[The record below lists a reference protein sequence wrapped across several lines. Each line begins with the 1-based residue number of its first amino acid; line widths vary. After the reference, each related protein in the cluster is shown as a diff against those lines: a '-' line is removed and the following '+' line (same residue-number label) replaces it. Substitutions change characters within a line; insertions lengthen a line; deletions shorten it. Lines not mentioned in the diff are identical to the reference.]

1 MELITRN
8 MKIGILT
15 LSPRNNYGGILQ
27 AYALQTVLK
36 RMGHDAVVIDKSRE
50 IKLPILSFSRYFLY
64 FKLLAHKVL
73 VDRNTTIFWDRKHN
87 REYKVMSTYTLPF
100 IQKYIKRFVVSRDY
114 SNIKQGDFDAFVV
127 GSDQVWRPKYF
138 GQNILSNAFL
148 SFAKD
153 WDVKRISYAASF
165 GTEEWEY
172 TKVQTSECKDLIKKF
187 DAVSVR
193 ESSAV
198 KLCKEYL
205 GVDALHVLDPTMLL
219 FATDY
224 IQLFKEAN
232 TPQSLGSLMCYILD
246 ETEDKQKVVSNVE
259 ETLNLT
265 AFSVNSKY
273 EVRTAP
279 LEERIQ
285 PPVEAWLRGFYDAEF
300 VVTDSFHACVF
311 SILFEKPFIVYGNKD
326 RGMARFHSL
335 LSIFGLENRLVTS
348 SAETQKVISV
358 PIDWSLVNAKK
369 KEWQEKSYNFLKNN
383 L

>member
-1 MELITRN
+1 

-15 LSPRNNYGGILQ
+15 LPLHNNYGGILQ

-73 VDRNTTIFWDRKHN
+73 VDRNTTIFWARKHN

-100 IQKYIKRFVVSRDY
+100 IQQYIKRFIAARDY
-114 SNIKQGDFDAFVV
+114 LNIKQGDFDAFVV

-138 GQNILSNAFL
+138 GQNIISNAFL

-172 TKVQTSECKDLIKKF
+172 TEMQTLECKEWIKRF

-198 KLCKEYL
+198 QLCKEHL
-205 GVDALHVLDPTMLL
+205 NADALHVLDPTMLL
-219 FATDY
+219 SATDY
-224 IQLFKEAN
+224 IQLFKDAI
-232 TPQSLGSLMCYILD
+232 TPRSSGSLMCYILD

-259 ETLNLT
+259 ETLHLT

-300 VVTDSFHACVF
+300 VLTDSFHACVF

-348 SAETQKVISV
+348 SAEAQKVISV

-369 KEWQEKSYNFLKNN
+369 KEWQEKSLNFLKNN

>member
-1 MELITRN
+1 

-15 LSPRNNYGGILQ
+15 LPLHNNYGGILQ

-50 IKLPILSFSRYFLY
+50 IKLPILSLSRYFLY

-100 IQKYIKRFVVSRDY
+100 IQKYIKRFIAARDY
-114 SNIKQGDFDAFVV
+114 SNIKLGDFDAFVV

-138 GQNILSNAFL
+138 GQNIISNAFL

-153 WDVKRISYAASF
+153 WNVKRISYAASF

-172 TKVQTSECKDLIKKF
+172 TEAQTSECKEWIKRF

-198 KLCKEYL
+198 QLCKEHL
-205 GVDALHVLDPTMLL
+205 DVDALHVLDPTMLL
-219 FATDY
+219 SATDY

-232 TPQSLGSLMCYILD
+232 TPKSSGSLMCYILD

-259 ETLNLT
+259 ETLHLT

-348 SAETQKVISV
+348 SAEAQKLISV

-369 KEWQEKSYNFLKNN
+369 KEWQEKSYNFLRNK

>member
-1 MELITRN
+1 MR
-8 MKIGILT
+8 IGIIT
-15 LSPRNNYGGILQ
+15 LPLHNNYGGILQ
-27 AYALQTVLK
+27 AYALQKVLQSL
-36 RMGHDAVVIDKSRE
+36 GHDAVVIDKSRY
-50 IKLPILSFSRYFLY
+50 IKLPIFSLDRYVVY
-64 FKLLAHKVL
+64 FKRLVRKILFDRSMPVRWDKVANDK
-73 VDRNTTIFWDRKHN
+73 VKTI
-87 REYKVMSTYTLPF
+87 STYTDPF
-100 IQKYIKRFVVSRDY
+100 LDKYISRYEANFDY
-114 SNIKQGDFDAFVV
+114 SNLSQRNFDAFVV

-138 GQNILSNAFL
+138 GQNIISNAFL

-172 TKVQTSECKDLIKKF
+172 TEAQTSECKEWIMRF

-198 KLCKEYL
+198 QLCKEHL
-205 GVDALHVLDPTMLL
+205 DVDALHVLDPTMLL
-219 FATDY
+219 SATDY

-232 TPQSLGSLMCYILD
+232 TSQSPGSLMCYILD

-259 ETLNLT
+259 EVLNLT

-273 EVRTAP
+273 EDLNAP

-285 PPVEAWLRGFYDAEF
+285 PPVEVWLRGFYDAEF

-358 PIDWSLVNAKK
+358 PIDWSVVNAKK

>member
-1 MELITRN
+1 

-15 LSPRNNYGGILQ
+15 LPLHNNYGGIIQ
-27 AYALQTVLK
+27 AYALQTILK

-50 IKLPILSFSRYFLY
+50 IKLPIYKRYFQY
-64 FKLLAHKVL
+64 FKLLVRKVL
-73 VDRNTTIFWDRKHN
+73 LDRNTIILWDQKYN
-87 REYKVMSTYTLPF
+87 REYKTISTYTLPF
-100 IQKYIKRFVVSRDY
+100 IQQYIKRFIAARDY

-127 GSDQVWRPKYF
+127 GSDQVWRPRYF

-172 TKVQTSECKDLIKKF
+172 TEEQTSECKDWIKKF

-198 KLCKEYL
+198 KLCKEHL

-219 FATDY
+219 SATDY

-232 TPQSLGSLMCYILD
+232 TPQSPGSLMCYVLD
-246 ETEDKQKVVSNVE
+246 KTEDKQKVVSNVE

-279 LEERIQ
+279 LKERIQ

-311 SILFEKPFIVYGNKD
+311 SILFEKPFVVYGNKD

-335 LSIFGLENRLVTS
+335 LSIFGLETRLVTG
-348 SAETQKVISV
+348 SAEAQNVISV
-358 PIDWSLVNAKK
+358 PIDWSLVNTKK

>member
-1 MELITRN
+1 

-15 LSPRNNYGGILQ
+15 LRLHNNYGGILQ
-27 AYALQTVLK
+27 AYALQKVLQQ
-36 RMGHDAVVIDKSRE
+36 MGHDVTLIDKSRF
-50 IKLPILSFSRYFLY
+50 IKLPLFSFSRYYLY
-64 FKLLAHKVL
+64 FKRLILKIL
-73 VDRNTTIFWDRKHN
+73 SDRNLPVRWDKKRN
-87 REYKVMSTYTLPF
+87 EDMAIMSTNTYPF
-100 IQKYIKRFVVSRDY
+100 ILRYIKRIEANHDY
-114 SNIKQGDFDAFVV
+114 SNIRHNDFDAFVV

-138 GQNILSNAFL
+138 GQTIIPCAYL
-148 SFAKD
+148 SFAKE
-153 WDVKRISYAASF
+153 WNVKRISYAASF

-172 TKVQTSECKDLIKKF
+172 TEAQISECKEWIKRF
-187 DAVSVR
+187 DAISVR

-198 KLCKEYL
+198 QLCKEHL
-205 GVDALHVLDPTMLL
+205 NADALHVLDPTMLL
-219 FATDY
+219 SATDY
-224 IQLFKEAN
+224 IQLFKDAN
-232 TPQSLGSLMCYILD
+232 TPRSSGSLMCYILD

-259 ETLNLT
+259 ETLHLT

-300 VVTDSFHACVF
+300 VLTDSFHACVF

-348 SAETQKVISV
+348 SAEAQKVISV

-369 KEWQEKSYNFLKNN
+369 KEWQEKSLNFLKNN

>member
-1 MELITRN
+1 

-15 LSPRNNYGGILQ
+15 LPLHNNYGGILQ
-27 AYALQTVLK
+27 AYALQTILK

-50 IKLPILSFSRYFLY
+50 IKLPIYKRYFQY
-64 FKLLAHKVL
+64 FKLLVRKVL
-73 VDRNTTIFWDRKHN
+73 LNRNTIILWDQKYN
-87 REYKVMSTYTLPF
+87 REYKTISTYTLPF
-100 IQKYIKRFVVSRDY
+100 IQQYIKRFIAARDY

-127 GSDQVWRPKYF
+127 GSDQVWRPRYF

-172 TKVQTSECKDLIKKF
+172 TEEQTSECKDWIKKF

-219 FATDY
+219 SATDY

-232 TPQSLGSLMCYILD
+232 TPQSPGSLMCYVLD

-279 LEERIQ
+279 LKERIQ

-311 SILFEKPFIVYGNKD
+311 SILFEKPFVVYGNKD

-335 LSIFGLENRLVTS
+335 LSIFGLETRLVTS
-348 SAETQKVISV
+348 SAEAQNVISV

>member
-1 MELITRN
+1 

-15 LSPRNNYGGILQ
+15 LPLHNNYGGILQ

-100 IQKYIKRFVVSRDY
+100 IQQYIKRFIAARDY

-127 GSDQVWRPKYF
+127 GSDQVWRPRYF

-172 TKVQTSECKDLIKKF
+172 TEEQTSECKDWIKKF

-198 KLCKEYL
+198 KLCKEHL
-205 GVDALHVLDPTMLL
+205 DVDALHVLDPTMLL
-219 FATDY
+219 SATDY

-232 TPQSLGSLMCYILD
+232 SPQSPGSLMCYILD

-259 ETLNLT
+259 ETLHLT

-326 RGMARFHSL
+326 RGMARFLSL

-348 SAETQKVISV
+348 SAEAKKVISV

>member
-1 MELITRN
+1 

-27 AYALQTVLK
+27 TYALQTVLK

-50 IKLPILSFSRYFLY
+50 IKLPILSLSRYFLY

-100 IQKYIKRFVVSRDY
+100 MQMYIKRFVAKRDY

-138 GQNILSNAFL
+138 GQNIISKAFL

-172 TKVQTSECKDLIKKF
+172 SEEQTLECKEWIKKF

-205 GVDALHVLDPTMLL
+205 NVDALHVLDPTMLL
-219 FATDY
+219 SATDY
-224 IQLFKEAN
+224 IQLFKDAN
-232 TPQSLGSLMCYILD
+232 SPQSPASLMCYILD
-246 ETEDKQKVVSNVE
+246 ETEDKQKVVFNVE

-285 PPVEAWLRGFYDAEF
+285 PPVEAWLRGFYDAKF

-335 LSIFGLENRLVTS
+335 LSIFGLENRLVIS
-348 SAETQKVISV
+348 SAEAQKVISV
-358 PIDWSLVNAKK
+358 PIDWSVVNAKK

>member
-1 MELITRN
+1 

-15 LSPRNNYGGILQ
+15 LPLHNNYGGILQ

-73 VDRNTTIFWDRKHN
+73 VDRNTTIFWERKHN
-87 REYKVMSTYTLPF
+87 REYKVISTYTLPF
-100 IQKYIKRFVVSRDY
+100 IQKYIKRFVAERDY

-138 GQNILSNAFL
+138 GRDILSNAFL
-148 SFAKD
+148 FFAKD

-172 TKVQTSECKDLIKKF
+172 TEAQTLECKEWIKKF
-187 DAVSVR
+187 DTLSVR

-198 KLCKEYL
+198 QLCKEHL

-219 FATDY
+219 SATDY

-232 TPQSLGSLMCYILD
+232 HPQSPGSLMCYVLD

-348 SAETQKVISV
+348 SAEAQKVISV
-358 PIDWSLVNAKK
+358 PIDWSAVNAKK
-369 KEWQEKSYNFLKNN
+369 KGWQEKSYNFLKNN

>member
-1 MELITRN
+1 

-15 LSPRNNYGGILQ
+15 LPLHNNYGGILQ

-50 IKLPILSFSRYFLY
+50 IKLPIISFSRYFLY

-100 IQKYIKRFVVSRDY
+100 MQMYIKRFVAKRDY

-138 GQNILSNAFL
+138 GQNIISKAFL

-172 TKVQTSECKDLIKKF
+172 SEEQTLECKEWIKKF

-205 GVDALHVLDPTMLL
+205 NVDALHVLDPTMLL
-219 FATDY
+219 SATDY
-224 IQLFKEAN
+224 IQLFKDAN
-232 TPQSLGSLMCYILD
+232 SPQSPASLMCYILD
-246 ETEDKQKVVSNVE
+246 ETEDKQKVVFNVE

-285 PPVEAWLRGFYDAEF
+285 PPVEAWLRGFYDAKF

-335 LSIFGLENRLVTS
+335 LSIFGLENRLITN
-348 SAETQKVISV
+348 SADAQKVIAE
-358 PIDWSLVNAKK
+358 PIDWNAVNARK
-369 KEWQEKSYNFLKNN
+369 KEWQEKSLNFLKNN

>member
-1 MELITRN
+1 

-15 LSPRNNYGGILQ
+15 LPLHNNYGGILQ

-73 VDRNTTIFWDRKHN
+73 VNRNTTIFWDRKHN
-87 REYKVMSTYTLPF
+87 REYKVMSTYTFPF
-100 IQKYIKRFVVSRDY
+100 IQQYIKRFIAARDY

-172 TKVQTSECKDLIKKF
+172 TEVQTLECKEWIKKF

-193 ESSAV
+193 ENSAV
-198 KLCKEYL
+198 KLCKEHL
-205 GVDALHVLDPTMLL
+205 NVDALHVLDPTMLL
-219 FATDY
+219 SATDY

-232 TPQSLGSLMCYILD
+232 TPQSPGSLMCYVLD

-311 SILFEKPFIVYGNKD
+311 SILFEKPFIVYGNKN

-335 LSIFGLENRLVTS
+335 LSIYGLENRLVTS
-348 SAETQKVISV
+348 SAEAQKVISI
-358 PIDWSLVNAKK
+358 PIDWSLVSAKK
-369 KEWQEKSYNFLKNN
+369 KDWQEKSYNFLRNK

>member
-1 MELITRN
+1 

-15 LSPRNNYGGILQ
+15 LPLHNNYGGILQ
-27 AYALQTVLK
+27 AYALQTILK

-50 IKLPILSFSRYFLY
+50 IKLPIISFSRYFLY

-87 REYKVMSTYTLPF
+87 REYKVISTYTLPF
-100 IQKYIKRFVVSRDY
+100 IQQYIKRFIAARDY

-138 GQNILSNAFL
+138 GQNIISNAFL

-172 TKVQTSECKDLIKKF
+172 TKVQTLECKEWIKKF

-198 KLCKEYL
+198 KLCKEHL
-205 GVDALHVLDPTMLL
+205 DVDALHVLDPTMLL
-219 FATDY
+219 SAADY

-232 TPQSLGSLMCYILD
+232 TPRSSGSLMCYILD

-259 ETLNLT
+259 ETLHLT

-311 SILFEKPFIVYGNKD
+311 SILFEKPFIVYGNKN

-335 LSIFGLENRLVTS
+335 LSIFGFENRLVTS
-348 SAETQKVISV
+348 SAEAKKVISV
-358 PIDWSLVNAKK
+358 PIDWSLVNTKK

>member
-1 MELITRN
+1 

-15 LSPRNNYGGILQ
+15 LPLHNNYGGILQ

-100 IQKYIKRFVVSRDY
+100 IQQYIKRFIAARDY

-138 GQNILSNAFL
+138 GQNIISNAFL

-153 WDVKRISYAASF
+153 WNVKRISYAASF
-165 GTEEWEY
+165 GTEGWEY
-172 TKVQTSECKDLIKKF
+172 TEAQTLECKEWIKKF

-198 KLCKEYL
+198 KLCKEHL
-205 GVDALHVLDPTMLL
+205 NVDALHVLDPTMLL
-219 FATDY
+219 SATDY

-232 TPQSLGSLMCYILD
+232 TPQSPGSLMCYILD
-246 ETEDKQKVVSNVE
+246 ETDDKQKVVSNVE

-285 PPVEAWLRGFYDAEF
+285 PPVEAWLRGFNDAKF

-348 SAETQKVISV
+348 SAEAQKVISV

-369 KEWQEKSYNFLKNN
+369 KEWQERSYNFLKNN
-383 L
+383 T